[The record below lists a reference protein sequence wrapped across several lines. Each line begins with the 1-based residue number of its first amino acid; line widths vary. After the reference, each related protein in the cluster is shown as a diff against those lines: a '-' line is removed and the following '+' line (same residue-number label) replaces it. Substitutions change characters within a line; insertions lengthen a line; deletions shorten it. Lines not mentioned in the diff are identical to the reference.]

1 MPYAYCDADSAL
13 VPPTANVRVPGMTQ
27 RQKLPRRRLNVR
39 AKVRA
44 EAAVMLHDRPEGM
57 RFTDLVDALHRQ
69 HPEKTAKAI
78 GNDVL
83 GLDRALPTQVFK
95 PSKGLYMHG
104 RFRTEEKIQAAP
116 QPPRKTSGR
125 REVRPAIP
133 EQQFYSSFAT
143 WLKDDLEEVTQVIV
157 LGGNTF
163 RDRWGTPDV
172 LGKFE
177 SKRSDVVK
185 GMTLIVASEVKVDVS
200 DLLKGFGQACAYRLF
215 AHKSYLVI
223 PQHSPADELGRLEAL
238 CRMHGVGLVTFDA
251 RSSTKPGYRLMVRP
265 IKHEPDLSY
274 TNRYVRLVERR
285 LFA

>member
-1 MPYAYCDADSAL
+1 
-13 VPPTANVRVPGMTQ
+13 
-27 RQKLPRRRLNVR
+27 
-39 AKVRA
+39 
-44 EAAVMLHDRPEGM
+44 MLHDRPEGM
-57 RFTDLVDALHRQ
+57 RFTALVDSLHLNHQSR
-69 HPEKTAKAI
+69 TVKAI
-78 GNDVL
+78 ENDIV

-95 PSKGLYMHG
+95 PSTGLYMHC
-104 RFRTEEKIQAAP
+104 RFRPDERLVSAQEAPKSGPQARRSAP
-116 QPPRKTSGR
+116 PL
-125 REVRPAIP
+125 P
-133 EQQFYSSFAT
+133 EQVFYSSFAN
-143 WLKDDLEEVTQVIV
+143 WLRDDLEEVTQVIV

-177 SKRSDVVK
+177 SRRSDVVK

-223 PQHSPADELGRLEAL
+223 PQHTPTDELDRLEAL

-251 RSSTKPGYRLMVRP
+251 RNSTRPSYRLLARP
-265 IKHEPDLSY
+265 IKHEPDLRY
-274 TNRYVRLVERR
+274 TNRYVRLVERT

>member
-1 MPYAYCDADSAL
+1 
-13 VPPTANVRVPGMTQ
+13 MTQ
-27 RQKLPRRRLNVR
+27 RQHPPRRRSNVR

-44 EAAVMLHDRPEGM
+44 EAVVMLYDRPEGM
-57 RFTDLVDALHRQ
+57 RFTALVDALHTQ
-69 HPEKTAKAI
+69 HPETTAKAI
-78 GNDVL
+78 GNNVF

-95 PSKGLYMHG
+95 PTKGLYIHC
-104 RFRTEEKIQAAP
+104 RFLPEGKAQASQESPTIA
-116 QPPRKTSGR
+116 KGR
-125 REVRPAIP
+125 RTSTQLVP

-143 WLKDDLEEVTQVIV
+143 WLRDDLEEVTQVIV

-163 RDRWGTPDV
+163 RDRWGTPDI

-223 PQHSPADELGRLEAL
+223 PQQSPADELDRLEAL

-251 RSSTKPGYRLMVRP
+251 SNSAKPAYKLMARP
-265 IKHEPDLSY
+265 IKHEPELSY
-274 TNRYVRLVERR
+274 TNKYIRLVERK

>member
-1 MPYAYCDADSAL
+1 
-13 VPPTANVRVPGMTQ
+13 
-27 RQKLPRRRLNVR
+27 
-39 AKVRA
+39 
-44 EAAVMLHDRPEGM
+44 MLHDRPEGM
-57 RFTDLVDALHRQ
+57 RFTELVDALYLN
-69 HPEKTAKAI
+69 HPGRTAKAI
-78 GNDVL
+78 GNDVV

-95 PSKGLYMHG
+95 PSKGLYMHC
-104 RFRTEEKIQAAP
+104 RFKAEERPVSAP
-116 QPPRKTSGR
+116 ETAKAESPAR
-125 REVRPAIP
+125 RSSPHLP
-133 EQQFYSSFAT
+133 EQVFYSSFAN
-143 WLKDDLEEVTQVIV
+143 WLRDDLEEVTQVIV

-177 SKRSDVVK
+177 SRRSDVVK

-223 PQHSPADELGRLEAL
+223 PQHTPTDELDRLEAL

-251 RSSTKPGYRLMVRP
+251 RNSTRPAYRLLARP

-274 TNRYVRLVERR
+274 TNRYVRLVERK

>member
-1 MPYAYCDADSAL
+1 
-13 VPPTANVRVPGMTQ
+13 
-27 RQKLPRRRLNVR
+27 
-39 AKVRA
+39 
-44 EAAVMLHDRPEGM
+44 MLHDRPQGM
-57 RFTDLVDALHRQ
+57 RFTELVDALLRE
-69 HPEKTAKAI
+69 HPERTAKAV
-78 GNDVL
+78 GNDVF
-83 GLDRALPTQVFK
+83 GMDRALPTQVYK
-95 PSKGLYMHG
+95 PSKGLYMHC
-104 RFRTEEKIQAAP
+104 RFRTEANTQAGP
-116 QPPRKTSGR
+116 ETPRTTPKQ
-125 REVRPAIP
+125 REATPSIS
-133 EQQFYSSFAT
+133 EQVFYASFAR
-143 WLKDDLEEVTQVIV
+143 WLRDDLEEVTQVIV

-223 PQHSPADELGRLEAL
+223 PQHSPPDELDRLEAL
-238 CRMHGVGLVTFDA
+238 CRMHGIGLVTFDA
-251 RSSTKPGYRLMVRP
+251 RNSAAPAYRLMARP

-274 TNRYVRLVERR
+274 TNKYVRLVERK